1 MEIKLTNVLSLK
13 RKNVLNII
21 MRTFIFLFCSTVFSF
36 TSGDIFSQNVKVQI
50 DSDKTITIDEV
61 FNIIK
66 EQTDFNFIYKSDMFK
81 DYPKV
86 DVKKG
91 IVRANILLEKSLSSG
106 DFKITISD
114 KNTIIIRQAL
124 DVQDINI
131 SGQVTDSN
139 GISIPGMTVYVSNR
153 QPTSGIISSD
163 FVIRGT
169 ATDFDGNF
177 KLKAEVGFYLV
188 VSGLGYEMHSQ
199 VITDQ
204 LVYKITL
211 KERVDVLDEV
221 LIVSTGY
228 QEISK
233 ERATGAYV
241 GVSQNQLEKPA
252 SSISERIVGMVA
264 GVQSTVNADG
274 TVDFQIRGQSSLSA
288 NQQPLIVVDGFPIE
302 QGFSAFDDLG
312 LYGSNSPDVQG
323 CFGTINPNDVESITV
338 LKDAAASSIWGAKAA
353 NGVIVVTTKK
363 GKKGGT
369 NVSISSFVKMSSKLD
384 LDYALTRGSSSDLI
398 DYQQTAF
405 DSNFFSSAF
414 GGPQGATSRDLEP
427 YSLAFVAMNEAR
439 LGRITEAERDARLA
453 TYRGLDNSKQIRDY
467 LLESPLTT
475 QHNISI
481 SGGNETM
488 TNSVSLLFEDNK
500 GFFQGDDSKKYL
512 INFRN
517 NTSLN
522 KRISLQFSAM
532 MQHKSVNTNSGQQ
545 DPLYGDGD
553 MLSTIR
559 GLAPWDMLKNPDGSL
574 TDMSYLKYY
583 RPNLDAFVPLESFP
597 YSDWSYNPIYEV
609 QNRDIN
615 TKQLN
620 ARINAGLTI
629 DVMKGMKFSSSI
641 QYEQFKT
648 TAENYYSDKTFDVR
662 QFINETSGPEW
673 QFGGVPTQLV
683 PSGGILEQA
692 SSEIESYNFRNQLT
706 YNRTF
711 NDKHAVDFVAG
722 TEVRS
727 RVASTTQ
734 NPPAFGYDPETLISS
749 ELLGDRNTATLWNF
763 YPAQY
768 ASYFYDFSLAAE
780 HQFTENTDRFFSV
793 YGNLAYTY
801 NDKYTVSGSYRTDA
815 ANIISDD
822 PALRYDPFWSAGLGW
837 QMAKEDFLSNVDWLD
852 RLYVRGTYGSGGNI
866 IPTAS
871 FTPLINL
878 SSSLNDVTNQITG
891 YITDVGNPTL
901 RWEKTKSWNIGTD
914 FSILNGKLN
923 GSVDVYNKKGEDL
936 IVNQSLPSVYGTS
949 QQMLNNGKM
958 VNKGFELNIGTNLPL
973 KGNDIV
979 WSSNLTFAYNKNE
992 ITEFDKG
999 TYHQTELYGGPT
1011 SSYREGFDANTLWA
1025 YQYAGMQDIGSG
1037 TVVPTVV
1044 GDNNTNIAITGW
1056 ASGDARNFMVSQ
1068 GTTNAPTTIGFR
1080 NSFKIYDFNL
1090 SFIVT
1095 GKFGHVFN
1103 RQSFNYPGSTGG
1115 ANYNIN
1121 NNYSEVANG
1130 DPNLIIPIPTA
1141 EPSYYFYDR
1150 YYPYMDYLSQDAGH
1164 IRIQEINLT
1173 YSLPR
1178 YIIQKLRV
1186 NSLNL
1191 FAQANN
1197 VGVIL
1202 FNDFGEDPEYPK
1214 GTLRPQATF
1223 TFGMNLNF

>member
-1 MEIKLTNVLSLK
+1 MEINLTNVLSLK

-36 TSGDIFSQNVKVQI
+36 ASGDIFSQNVKVQI

-81 DYPKV
+81 NYPKV
-86 DVKKG
+86 DVRQG
-91 IVRANILLEKSLSSG
+91 LVRANILLEKSLSSG

-114 KNTIIIRQAL
+114 KNTIIIRQAS

-153 QPTSGIISSD
+153 QPASGSVSSD

-177 KLKAEVGFYLV
+177 KLKAEVGYYLV
-188 VSGLGYEMHSQ
+188 VSGLGYEKHSEI
-199 VITDQ
+199 ITSQ
-204 LVYKITL
+204 TTYNIIL
-211 KERVDVLDEV
+211 KERANVLDEV
-221 LIVSTGY
+221 LVVSTGY
-228 QEISK
+228 QKISK

-241 GVSQNQLEKPA
+241 GVSQNQLEKPS
-252 SSISERIVGMVA
+252 SSISERLVGMVA

-312 LYGSNSPDVQG
+312 LSSSNSPDVQG
-323 CFGTINPNDVESITV
+323 GFSTINPNDVESITV
-338 LKDAAASSIWGAKAA
+338 LKDAAASSIWGARAA

-363 GKKGGT
+363 GKKGRT

-384 LDYALTRGSSSDLI
+384 LDYVLTRGSSSDLI

-405 DSNFFSSAF
+405 DSNFFSSAY
-414 GGPQGATSRDLEP
+414 GGPQGATSRNLDP

-453 TYRGLDNSKQIRDY
+453 TYRGLDNTKQIRDY

-481 SGGNETM
+481 SGGNEKM
-488 TNSVSLLFEDNK
+488 TNSISLLFENNV

-517 NTSLN
+517 NTALS
-522 KRISLQFSAM
+522 KRISFQFGAM

-559 GLAPWDMLKNPDGSL
+559 GLAPWDMLKNSDGSL

-583 RPNLDAFVPLESFP
+583 RPNLDAFVPLGSFP
-597 YSDWSYNPIYEV
+597 YSDWSYNPITEV

-629 DVMKGMKFSSSI
+629 DVMEGMKFSSSI

-673 QFGGVPTQLV
+673 NFGGTPTQLV

-706 YNRTF
+706 YNRIF

-722 TEVRS
+722 TEIRS

-734 NPPAFGYDPETLISS
+734 NPAAFGYDPETLISS
-749 ELLGDRNTATLWNF
+749 ELLGDRNSATLWN
-763 YPAQY
+763 YNPAQY
-768 ASYFYDFSLAAE
+768 VSFLYGFSLAGE
-780 HQFTENTDRFFSV
+780 HQFTENTDRFLSV

-822 PALRYDPFWSAGLGW
+822 PALRYDPFWSLGLGW
-837 QMAKEDFLSNVDWLD
+837 HIGKEDFFNNVSWID
-852 RLYVRGTYGSGGNI
+852 RLSIRGTYGSGGNI

-891 YITDVGNPTL
+891 NITDVGNPTL

-936 IVNQSLPSVYGTS
+936 IVNQSLSTVYGTS

-979 WSSNLTFAYNKNE
+979 WSSNFTFAHNKNE

-999 TYHQTELYGGPT
+999 TYLQYELASGPT
-1011 SSYREGFDANTLWA
+1011 TSYREGFDANTLWA

-1044 GDNNTNIAITGW
+1044 GENNTNIAITGV

-1090 SFIVT
+1090 SFILT

-1115 ANYNIN
+1115 SNYNIN
-1121 NNYSEVANG
+1121 SNYNEVANG
-1130 DPNLIIPIPTA
+1130 DPNLIIPIPTD
-1141 EPSYYFYDR
+1141 EPSYYYYDR
-1150 YYPYMDYLSQDAGH
+1150 YYPYMDYLSQNAGH
-1164 IRIQEINLT
+1164 IRIQEVNLT

-1178 YIIQKLRV
+1178 NIIKKLRV

-1191 FAQANN
+1191 FTQANN
-1197 VGVIL
+1197 LGVIL